1 MVTAVKSLAGQP
13 MVACLCAPCTSV
25 PVFVCSL
32 YLCACV
38 CVLLVPVSVPQ
49 TWLQPVPPK

>member
-1 MVTAVKSLAGQP
+1 MVTAVKSLPGQP